1 MATKKAPTQAEA
13 VEQVKKVS
21 TSLWNPNDKPEM
33 VDPIVYRDDYKTEDI
48 ISGYDPK
55 KLANAN
61 MNLSKYGDDNSLNNS
76 SNPDTIWG
84 MSGKYTGQWTSNTF
98 VNYDANMTLDK
109 LDPAYKYW
117 QDAEMQNSREANYIA
132 KRNDNIASALYNAG
146 KKSMED
152 VAKFLNQQ
160 EWFRNSY
167 EESRQNTIMSIW
179 KRIWDIEENNDKDK
193 TELEVKEMEAEKKA
207 EPKWQNVNVNT
218 FLQGSTTELFGK
230 MITWADTAPYDHNS
244 TEWLQAEA
252 RLKQYER
259 VNALSVDQLASNIK
273 SWSILAG
280 WQAMRDLQA
289 YNPEKYQM
297 LQEYQKKQEALDQI
311 NMIASGN
318 FTDGNTNLQDQTG
331 NSINNYLNETVANA
345 GLDANA
351 RMDLDTSLSQNQWII
366 NYAEKMS
373 YYQAQI
379 NQLDQTIGSL
389 AEDARRQLS
398 KSMGE
403 NVPEYMIQNYIN
415 NRSKKLYKQ
424 RDNLMNQYKYYK
436 GVYEA
441 QVEQEATAWER
452 NYKNRQL
459 QLQQD
464 KADWDKAYNLA
475 KLWWEKEKYQSDMD
489 YKNDQLNYNYYQ
501 ANSKNP
507 VSSTQLQG
515 WMNTYIESIQ
525 EKIQNNGKIR
535 EWRCGEPVNDYL
547 KSIGINYKYDDKKS
561 TKLNSRNS
569 WTPTIWSI
577 AIWDKTG
584 TTDWDKYWHVAIVTD
599 INNKNGTI
607 TVLESNKNTW
617 LRYHTYKQSN
627 VYGYYDP
634 SVWSKSST
642 TTKSTTNK
650 DEKTYTNDEL
660 FTQLR
665 GGKIDYKNFLKNW
678 NGEEPQTEIDDWIW
692 KTYFDKKPMMTLSN
706 MWDSVKELWKM
717 LWDDVVAEH
726 YTLDHLNQNKNISN
740 DKVIKIVSEYVTD
753 TNKWLKEADKIS
765 ISEYLAEALAWRYGT
780 YDEVKKALDD
790 SKIDYKELTGKKSKQ
805 IAKEIM
811 EEWGIED

>member
-1 MATKKAPTQAEA
+1 MAEDKKQ
-13 VEQVKKVS
+13 
-21 TSLWNPNDKPEM
+21 
-33 VDPIVYRDDYKTEDI
+33 
-48 ISGYDPK
+48 GK
-55 KLANAN
+55 KLSLQSGGRLGDRIDDQWSTQTQWAKLSTWKIEDTLGGWETGGNFYFADNEKQWRLNAQVWTGAMAGLPIKEEPNEEQTKGKRMDTSRNVRQLPEKTTTPVDTDSQKDVVVQKRVNVNKIEEPAPEEDLQANATPSEFGW
-61 MNLSKYGDDNSLNNS
+61 LTDKFKDEEITKEEVV
-76 SNPDTIWG
+76 DT
-84 MSGKYTGQWTSNTF
+84 Q
-98 VNYDANMTLDK
+98 
-109 LDPAYKYW
+109 
-117 QDAEMQNSREANYIA
+117 
-132 KRNDNIASALYNAG
+132 
-146 KKSMED
+146 
-152 VAKFLNQQ
+152 
-160 EWFRNSY
+160 
-167 EESRQNTIMSIW
+167 
-179 KRIWDIEENNDKDK
+179 
-193 TELEVKEMEAEKKA
+193 KE
-207 EPKWQNVNVNT
+207 EPKGQNVNVNT

-259 VNALSVDQLASNIK
+259 INALTVDQLASNIK

-280 WQAMRDLQA
+280 WQAMRDLQT

-351 RMDLDTSLSQNQWII
+351 RMDLDTALSQNQWII

-379 NQLDQTIGSL
+379 NQLDQTIGNL

-424 RDNLMNQYKYYK
+424 RDNLMNQYNYYK

-452 NYKNRQL
+452 DYKERQL
-459 QLQQD
+459 KLQES
-464 KADWDKAYNLA
+464 KALWDQKMDEANL
-475 KLWWEKEKYQSDMD
+475 S
-489 YKNDQLNYNYYQ
+489 YKNDQLNYDYYKLNAQ
-501 ANSKNP
+501 NP
-507 VSSTQLQG
+507 ISESSMQW
-515 WMNTYIESIQ
+515 WMTSYIDSIQ
-525 EKIQNNGKIR
+525 DKIANHAKIR
-535 EWRCGEPVNDYL
+535 SWWCGTVVNDYL
-547 KSIGINYKYDDKKS
+547 SNLGIKFQYDNYKA
-561 TKLNSRNS
+561 TKLNSI
-569 WTPTIWSI
+569 TPWAWPKVWSI
-577 AIWDKTG
+577 AVWNSTW
-584 TTDWDKYWHVAIVTD
+584 TPAWDKYWHVAIVTD

-607 TVLESNKNTW
+607 TVLESNEDTW

-627 VYGYYDP
+627 VTGYYDP
-634 SVWSKSST
+634 SAWSKSST
-642 TTKSTTNK
+642 TTKSTSNK

-678 NGEEPQTEIDDWIW
+678 NGEEPQSEIDDWIW
-692 KTYFDKKPMMTLSN
+692 KTYFEKNPMMTLSD

-780 YDEVKKALDD
+780 YDEVKKALDN

-805 IAKEIM
+805 IAKEIIA
-811 EEWGIED
+811 EWGIED

>member
-13 VEQVKKVS
+13 VEQVKEVS
-21 TSLWNPNDKPEM
+21 TSLWNPNDKPDM
-33 VDPIVYRDDYKTEDI
+33 VDPIIYRDDYKTENI
-48 ISGYDPK
+48 TSGYDPK

-61 MNLSKYGDDNSLNNS
+61 INLSKYGDDSSLNNS
-76 SNPDTIWG
+76 SNPDTVWG

-132 KRNDNIASALYNAG
+132 KRNDSIASALYNAG

-152 VAKFLNQQ
+152 VAEFLNQQ

-167 EESRQNTIMSIW
+167 EEARQNTIMSIW

-289 YNPEKYQM
+289 YNPEKYKL
-297 LQEYQKKQEALDQI
+297 LQEYQKKEEALDQI

-351 RMDLDTSLSQNQWII
+351 RMDLDTALSQNQWII

-379 NQLDQTIGSL
+379 NQLDQTIGNL

-424 RDNLMNQYKYYK
+424 RDNLMNQYNYYK

-441 QVEQEATAWER
+441 QVEQEASAWER
-452 NYKNRQL
+452 DYKERQL
-459 QLQQD
+459 QIQQD
-464 KADWDKAYNLA
+464 KADWDKAYDLA
-475 KLWWEKEKYQSDMD
+475 KLWWEKEKYKSDMD
-489 YKNDQLNYNYYQ
+489 YKTNEQLRKTYWDLNTYTDSWMKGKGLKNNNPWNIKDTTFGAIIGTDGSGFAIFETPEDGFDALVEKIKFNQTNPKSKYYWKTIAEYFKLYAPDSDGNNSTAY
-501 ANSKNP
+501 ANSVAKQLW
-507 VSSTQLQG
+507 VSVDTPISKLDPTKFASVIAKHDSGYDYSTYG
-515 WMNTYIESIQ
+515 NFR
-525 EKIQNNGKIR
+525 GK
-535 EWRCGEPVNDYL
+535 VA
-547 KSIGINYKYDDKKS
+547 KK
-561 TKLNSRNS
+561 
-569 WTPTIWSI
+569 
-577 AIWDKTG
+577 KT
-584 TTDWDKYWHVAIVTD
+584 
-599 INNKNGTI
+599 
-607 TVLESNKNTW
+607 S
-617 LRYHTYKQSN
+617 
-627 VYGYYDP
+627 
-634 SVWSKSST
+634 SK
-642 TTKSTTNK
+642 
-650 DEKTYTNDEL
+650 EEVTYTNDEL

-740 DKVIKIVSEYVTD
+740 DKVVKIVSEYVTD

-805 IAKEIM
+805 IAKEIIA
-811 EEWGIED
+811 EWGIED

>member
-1 MATKKAPTQAEA
+1 MATE
-13 VEQVKKVS
+13 EKKVS
-21 TSLWNPNDKPEM
+21 LPARKVENTLGWWETGGNFFLADNEKQGRLNAQVGTWHMAGIPE
-33 VDPIVYRDDYKTEDI
+33 E
-48 ISGYDPK
+48 K
-55 KLANAN
+55 KLEISEPEKGKRFDLDRER
-61 MNLSKYGDDNSLNNS
+61 NLNFPEKEVLQEATPPTNNS
-76 SNPDTIWG
+76 WWENISW
-84 MSGKYTGQWTSNTF
+84 
-98 VNYDANMTLDK
+98 
-109 LDPAYKYW
+109 
-117 QDAEMQNSREANYIA
+117 A
-132 KRNDNIASALYNAG
+132 K
-146 KKSMED
+146 KK
-152 VAKFLNQQ
+152 QQ
-160 EWFRNSY
+160 AQQTQQATEPEWFRENGVRYKDATDRNTKTDWAEFGWLKSALPK
-167 EESRQNTIMSIW
+167 EEV
-179 KRIWDIEENNDKDK
+179 KVEEKVEEK
-193 TELEVKEMEAEKKA
+193 TE
-207 EPKWQNVNVNT
+207 EPKWQDVNVNT

-318 FTDGNTNLQDQTG
+318 FTDANTNLQDQTG

-351 RMDLDTSLSQNQWII
+351 RMDLDTALSQNQWII

-379 NQLDQTIGSL
+379 NQLDQTIGNL

-424 RDNLMNQYKYYK
+424 RDNLMNQYNYYK

-452 NYKNRQL
+452 DYKERQLKLQESKALRDQKMDEANLNYKN
-459 QLQQD
+459 
-464 KADWDKAYNLA
+464 
-475 KLWWEKEKYQSDMD
+475 E
-489 YKNDQLNYNYYQ
+489 QLNYNYYQ

-535 EWRCGEPVNDYL
+535 EWWCGEPVNDYL
-547 KSIGINYKYDDKKS
+547 KSIGVNYKYDDKKS

-617 LRYHTYKQSN
+617 LRYHTYKQGN

-634 SVWSKSST
+634 SVWSKSNT
-642 TTKSTTNK
+642 TTKSTSNK
-650 DEKTYTNDEL
+650 NEKTYTNDEL
-660 FTQLR
+660 FTRLL
-665 GGKIDYKNFLKNW
+665 GGKIKWDSGTDAFLKNW
-678 NGEEPQTEIDDWIW
+678 NGDETQDEIEDRVA
-692 KTYFDKKPMMTLSN
+692 KTYFEKKPMMTLSD
-706 MWDSVKELWKM
+706 MWDSVKTLNNMIWDEEMAEL
-717 LWDDVVAEH
+717 

-740 DKVIKIVSEYVTD
+740 DKIVKIVSDYYSDTYDNVDIAEYLSLVLSGRVKSQD
-753 TNKWLKEADKIS
+753 EIKKLLDNSWIDFKKLYGEKNKKIS
-765 ISEYLAEALAWRYGT
+765 
-780 YDEVKKALDD
+780 
-790 SKIDYKELTGKKSKQ
+790 KSIWEKMSG
-805 IAKEIM
+805 E
-811 EEWGIED
+811 

>member
-13 VEQVKKVS
+13 VEQVKEVS
-21 TSLWNPNDKPEM
+21 TSLWNPNDKPDM
-33 VDPIVYRDDYKTEDI
+33 VDPIIYRDDYKTENI
-48 ISGYDPK
+48 TSGYDPK

-61 MNLSKYGDDNSLNNS
+61 MNLNKYGDDSSLNNS
-76 SNPDTIWG
+76 SNPDTVWG

-132 KRNDNIASALYNAG
+132 KRNDSIASALYNAG

-152 VAKFLNQQ
+152 VAEFLNQQ

-167 EESRQNTIMSIW
+167 EEARQNTIMSIW

-193 TELEVKEMEAEKKA
+193 TELEVKEMEWENKA

-289 YNPEKYQM
+289 YNPEKYKL
-297 LQEYQKKQEALDQI
+297 LQEYQKKEEALDQI

-351 RMDLDTSLSQNQWII
+351 RMDLDTALSQNQWII

-379 NQLDQTIGSL
+379 NQLDQTIGNL

-398 KSMGE
+398 KSMWE

-424 RDNLMNQYKYYK
+424 RDNLMNQYNYYK

-452 NYKNRQL
+452 DYKNRQL
-459 QLQQD
+459 QIQQD
-464 KADWDKAYNLA
+464 KADWDKAYDLA
-475 KLWWEKEKYQSDMD
+475 KLGWEKEKYKSDMD
-489 YKNDQLNYNYYQ
+489 YKSNEQLRKTYWDLNTYTESWMKGKGLKNNNPWNIKDTTFGAIIGTDGSGFAIFETPEDGFDALVEKIKFNQTNPKSKYYWKTIAEYFKLYAPDSDGNNSTAY
-501 ANSKNP
+501 ANSVAKQLW
-507 VSSTQLQG
+507 VSVDTPISKLDPTKFASVIAKHDSGYDYSTYG
-515 WMNTYIESIQ
+515 NFRGKENT
-525 EKIQNNGKIR
+525 
-535 EWRCGEPVNDYL
+535 
-547 KSIGINYKYDDKKS
+547 KKS
-561 TKLNSRNS
+561 T
-569 WTPTIWSI
+569 
-577 AIWDKTG
+577 
-584 TTDWDKYWHVAIVTD
+584 
-599 INNKNGTI
+599 
-607 TVLESNKNTW
+607 
-617 LRYHTYKQSN
+617 
-627 VYGYYDP
+627 
-634 SVWSKSST
+634 
-642 TTKSTTNK
+642 TKK
-650 DEKTYTNDEL
+650 EEKTYTNDEL
-660 FTQLR
+660 YTQLQWW
-665 GGKIDYKNFLKNW
+665 KIKKSDFLQKWNW
-678 NGEEPQTEIDDWIW
+678 DESQDEIEDRVA
-692 KTYFDKKPMMTLSN
+692 KTYFEKKPMMALSD
-706 MWDSVKELWKM
+706 MKDSVKNLNNM
-717 LWDDVVAEH
+717 LWFTKDADTAISEM

-740 DKVIKIVSEYVTD
+740 DKIVKIVTDYVSD
-753 TNKWLKEADKIS
+753 VANNTNREIS
-765 ISEYLAEALAWRYGT
+765 ISEYLSLVLSGRVKSQ
-780 YDEVKKALDD
+780 DEIKKLLDD
-790 SKIDYKELTGKKSKQ
+790 SGIDFKELAGEKNKKV
-805 IAKEIM
+805 AKAIWEKM
-811 EEWGIED
+811 SGE

>member
-1 MATKKAPTQAEA
+1 MATEEKKISLPARK
-13 VEQVKKVS
+13 VENTLGWWETGGNFFLADNEKQGRLNAQVG
-21 TSLWNPNDKPEM
+21 TWHMAGIPE
-33 VDPIVYRDDYKTEDI
+33 E
-48 ISGYDPK
+48 K
-55 KLANAN
+55 KLEISEPEKGKRFDLDRER
-61 MNLSKYGDDNSLNNS
+61 NLNFPEKEVLQEATPPTNNS
-76 SNPDTIWG
+76 W
-84 MSGKYTGQWTSNTF
+84 W
-98 VNYDANMTLDK
+98 
-109 LDPAYKYW
+109 
-117 QDAEMQNSREANYIA
+117 E
-132 KRNDNIASALYNAG
+132 NISWA
-146 KKSMED
+146 KKS
-152 VAKFLNQQ
+152 QQ
-160 EWFRNSY
+160 AQQTQQATEPEWFRENGVRY
-167 EESRQNTIMSIW
+167 KDATDRNTKTDWAEFGWLKNALPKEEV
-179 KRIWDIEENNDKDK
+179 KVEEKVEEK
-193 TELEVKEMEAEKKA
+193 TE
-207 EPKWQNVNVNT
+207 EPKWQDVNVNT
-218 FLQGSTTELFGK
+218 FLQGSTTEIFGK

-273 SWSILAG
+273 SWSILSG

-351 RMDLDTSLSQNQWII
+351 RMDLDTALSQNQWII

-379 NQLDQTIGSL
+379 NQLDQTIGNL

-424 RDNLMNQYKYYK
+424 RDNLMNQYNYYK

-452 NYKNRQL
+452 DYKERQLKLQESKALWDQKMDEANLNYKN
-459 QLQQD
+459 
-464 KADWDKAYNLA
+464 
-475 KLWWEKEKYQSDMD
+475 E
-489 YKNDQLNYNYYQ
+489 QLNYNYYQ

-535 EWRCGEPVNDYL
+535 EWWCGEPVNDYL
-547 KSIGINYKYDDKKS
+547 KSIGINYKYDNQKS

-617 LRYHTYKQSN
+617 LRYHTYKQGN

-642 TTKSTTNK
+642 KSSSSKN
-650 DEKTYTNDEL
+650 EKTYTNDEL

-692 KTYFDKKPMMTLSN
+692 KTYFEKNPMMTLSN

-805 IAKEIM
+805 IAKEIIA
-811 EEWGIED
+811 EWGIED